1 MSSYPR
7 QQQQQ
12 QPLDGS
18 AGSRTSL
25 SSVTQM
31 PMITETG
38 EINRA
43 IPKIPLR
50 VPHKNPRRSLPPSPH
65 SPPGL
70 ATGNIG
76 PAPYVPPDGSSSLN
90 PTSPVSPT
98 ASSPISP
105 FAKEY
110 SLEADG
116 GDNYSGEPPTPPRQT
131 GDNNEKQ
138 WLDNRQR
145 RCRFMIMVA
154 VFAAVIVGLA
164 VGLSVGLSNK

>member
-1 MSSYPR
+1 MSSNPR
-7 QQQQQ
+7 QQL
-12 QPLDGS
+12 PLDGS

-25 SSVTQM
+25 SSITQM

-50 VPHKNPRRSLPPSPH
+50 VPHKHPRRSLPPTPH

-70 ATGNIG
+70 ATGNLG
-76 PAPYVPPDGSSSLN
+76 PAPYVPPDGSSPYN
-90 PTSPVSPT
+90 PTSPISLT

-105 FAKEY
+105 FAKEN
-110 SLEADG
+110 SLDADG
-116 GDNYSGEPPTPPRQT
+116 GDNCSGEESAPQAGT
-131 GDNNEKQ
+131 GDDNEKQ

-145 RCRFMIMVA
+145 RCRFMVMVG

-164 VGLSVGLSNK
+164 VGLSVGLSKK